1 MSMLHFLA
9 QTAAAVDP
17 PSSATANWLAD
28 PLVIGVA
35 LATVISLLLVYR
47 HLRQASHW
55 SMSDALS
62 ETTDVAVP
70 LVDPKTGAVVLKKDG
85 ETPVTTQQLRASS
98 SRLIALLGSIA
109 IMMLYIGAGLV
120 VLQSL
125 AKGAGVPEGTE
136 TLSKFFLWGMVLFAP
151 YIVNKFASIFGWLK

>member
-1 MSMLHFLA
+1 MSMLHFLT

-17 PSSATANWLAD
+17 PASATANWLAD

-62 ETTDVAVP
+62 ETTAVA
-70 LVDPKTGAVVLKKDG
+70 LVDPKTGAVVLNKDG
-85 ETPVTTQQLRASS
+85 DTPVTTQQLRASS

-151 YIVNKFASIFGWLK
+151 YIVNKFASIFGWLR